1 MSKIYD
7 VLISGGGPAGL
18 TAGIYSGRAK
28 MSTIILEGEKAGGQ
42 IVITDEVENYPG
54 SVEEPT
60 GPRLVKRMVD
70 QYKGFGGELVFEK
83 VESFDFNDK
92 IKTVKTSKAE
102 YKAKAVIVATGASPR
117 KLGAE
122 NEDKYV
128 GKGVSFCATCD
139 AAFFEDLEVY
149 VIGGGDTAVEEAVF
163 IAKFARKVTIVHRRD
178 ELRAAK
184 SLQEKAFN
192 NEKVDFIWNSVV
204 KSIGGDGIVE
214 NMTLLNR
221 VTGEETVINAHED
234 DGTFGIFVMVGYIPQ
249 TDMFKGVFDMD
260 ETGYIIGDTNMKTNV
275 EGVFVA
281 GDCRQKPLRQV
292 VTATSDGA
300 IASIS
305 AEKYIDEV
313 FED

>member
-7 VLISGGGPAGL
+7 VLIIGGGPAGL

-28 MSTIILEGEKAGGQ
+28 MSTLILEGEKAGGQ

-92 IKTVKTSKAE
+92 IKTVKTSKNE

-117 KLGAE
+117 KMGAE
-122 NEDKYV
+122 NEDKYI

-149 VIGGGDTAVEEAVF
+149 VIGGGDTAVEEAAF

-184 SLQEKAFN
+184 SLQERAFN
-192 NEKVDFIWNSVV
+192 NEKIDFIWNSVV
-204 KSIGGDGIVE
+204 KSVGGDGIVE

-221 VTGEETVINAHED
+221 VTNEETVINAHED

-260 ETGYIIGDTNMKTNV
+260 DSGYIIGDQNMKTNI

-292 VTATSDGA
+292 VTATADGA
-300 IASIS
+300 VASIS
-305 AEKYIDEV
+305 AEKYIDEH
-313 FED
+313 FE